1 MVTLNS
7 TNFFIPFCHI
17 TKVVQGPFIKT
28 NVTKSNFHLVT
39 YDNWLKAVYVLSRY
53 TSVATNLIKKV
64 LFEVRLSDI
73 NALSVISDL

>member
-1 MVTLNS
+1 MVTSNS

-39 YDNWLKAVYVLSRY
+39 YDNWLKTVYVLSRY

-64 LFEVRLSDI
+64 LFELRLSDI

>member
-1 MVTLNS
+1 MVTSNS

-39 YDNWLKAVYVLSRY
+39 YDNWLKTVYVLSRY

-64 LFEVRLSDI
+64 LFEVCLSDI

>member
-1 MVTLNS
+1 MVTSNS

-17 TKVVQGPFIKT
+17 TKVVQGPFIKI

-39 YDNWLKAVYVLSRY
+39 YDNWLKTVYVLSRY

>member
-1 MVTLNS
+1 MVTSNS

-39 YDNWLKAVYVLSRY
+39 YDNWLKTVYVLSRY

-73 NALSVISDL
+73 NDLSVISDL

>member
-1 MVTLNS
+1 MVTSNS

-39 YDNWLKAVYVLSRY
+39 YDNWLKTVYVLSRY